1 MQTISTYGSLLTQ
14 LNAIS
19 STTTLTNRYSAEL
32 STGNIA
38 TDLADNPNRQQ
49 VLDLTETKVKMDSYS
64 KSCTLASITTSE
76 YSASLSS
83 METQITTAL
92 KSVQG
97 LMGSYNGR
105 SSAATDPSESAVNAL
120 QAFTSVGQTISQT
133 MTEVSISLNEQ
144 SSSGGAYLYS
154 GARQPTANPAL
165 QGVAA
170 NYTSPSVVNNLN
182 TLPYFASSDG
192 TVAPTTTPAGVT
204 IITPTNYVATTP
216 GPAVDPVVTNNSG
229 SNPGLPA
236 YDQDYST
243 YNGGT
248 LTAAQ
253 QTQMVTMAFSSNQ
266 VTIDDG
272 ESVSAGITSND
283 LTFQC
288 LANGLRAA
296 HTACDLAGSYN
307 ISDRDTYLNTASQYL
322 SLAIYGG
329 PIPNSVGANGQP
341 LYCPGIR
348 ALEAQN
354 TTNDTTIQNK
364 NTQLTTNTNLLTT
377 RLESLVG
384 VDTTSVTVQLATANN
399 QLQAS
404 YKATATMLG
413 MSLMNYLK

>member
-19 STTTLTNRYSAEL
+19 STNTLTNRYSNEL

-38 TDLADNPNRQQ
+38 TDLSDNPNRQQ
-49 VLDLTETKVKMDSYS
+49 VLDLTETNAKMQSYT

-76 YSASLSS
+76 YTNSLSS
-83 METQITTAL
+83 LETQITTAL

-97 LMGSYNGR
+97 LQGVYTNQ
-105 SSAATDPSESAVNAL
+105 SSAATDTSETAVNAL
-120 QAFTSVGQTISQT
+120 QAFTNLGQTIDQT

-154 GARQPTANPAL
+154 GMRQPTASPAL

-170 NYTSPSVVNNLN
+170 NYTSPSVVTNLN
-182 TLPYFASSDG
+182 QLPYFASSDG
-192 TVAPTTTPAGVT
+192 TAPITPANQTIVTPAGYT
-204 IITPTNYVATTP
+204 ATSP
-216 GPAVDPVVTNNSG
+216 GPAIDAIVTNSTG

-236 YDQDYST
+236 YDQDYGT

-253 QTQMVTMAFSSNQ
+253 QTQMLSMAYGSNQ
-266 VTIDDG
+266 VTIDDA
-272 ESVSAGITSND
+272 ETVSVGITSND

-296 HTACDLAGSYN
+296 HTACDQAGTYN
-307 ISDRDTYLNTASQYL
+307 SSDRDSYLNTGSQYL

-329 PIPNSVGANGQP
+329 PIPNTTGANGQP

-348 ALEAQN
+348 ALENQN
-354 TTNDTTIQNK
+354 TVNDTTIQNK
-364 NTQLTTNTNLLTT
+364 STQLTNNTNLLTT
-377 RLESLVG
+377 RLDSLVG
-384 VDTTSVTVQLATANN
+384 VDSTTVTVQLATANN